1 MIERESRGCERSF
14 LNTYYSWFTERR
26 YIDFIQQIHNIIQDT
41 PELVQRRMLH
51 CNTYMTRNDLCQPKM
66 RENGLCS
73 MKYIVI
79 ED

>member
-26 YIDFIQQIHNIIQDT
+26 YIDFIQQIQYYT
-41 PELVQRRMLH
+41 GTELVQWRMLL
-51 CNTYMTRNDLCQPKM
+51 CNTYMTRYDLCQPKM
-66 RENGLCS
+66 RENGLCG
-73 MKYIVI
+73 MKYTVM